1 MRAWLAVHWR
11 NGLKFQIA
19 ISILIL
25 GGVTALYLQ
34 FYAFTQR
41 GDAPG
46 VTVQSVSVE
55 SPVTDTVRYTR
66 VYCNDSDHLITGSVQ
81 RRLIGQGE
89 EDAEV
94 TIPETSSVELA
105 PGCHEAT
112 RTFALPEA
120 VTPGTWA
127 LRLLVTTASPELRLV
142 SDTSAPFV
150 VGE

>member
-1 MRAWLAVHWR
+1 MRERFGHWIS
-11 NGLKFQIA
+11 NGGKFQIV
-19 ISILIL
+19 ISLLIL
-25 GGVTALYLQ
+25 GGVLALYLQ

-41 GDAPG
+41 GSAPG

-66 VYCNDSDHLITGSVQ
+66 VYCNDSDHDISGSIQ
-81 RRLIGQGE
+81 RRLIRVGD
-89 EDAEV
+89 EDVEV
-94 TIPETSSVELA
+94 TLPETSSLELE
-105 PGCHEAT
+105 PGCDEDT
-112 RTFALPEA
+112 RSFALPEA

-150 VGE
+150 VEE